1 MRFLILLIMILF
13 LGSCKKTESIP
24 DEKRLFIVSE
34 FLKDREK
41 HIQEL
46 KRKEPDL
53 EVIPEIELYD
63 YPMGKLNFIITKDNK
78 IFYHSEEV
86 FSPLCGYGLD
96 EIKLEKRSLSSDSL
110 HEIKFEKIYPFLKK
124 SSKNQNLI
132 DSWGYLKPL
141 SFSFESD
148 SVKNIDIYKFLENI
162 EDLGYKQYFVRRTAA
177 FENQALISK

>member
-1 MRFLILLIMILF
+1 MILF

-63 YPMGKLNFIITKDNK
+63 YPMGKLI
-78 IFYHSEEV
+78 
-86 FSPLCGYGLD
+86 
-96 EIKLEKRSLSSDSL
+96 SL
-110 HEIKFEKIYPFLKK
+110 
-124 SSKNQNLI
+124 
-132 DSWGYLKPL
+132 
-141 SFSFESD
+141 
-148 SVKNIDIYKFLENI
+148 
-162 EDLGYKQYFVRRTAA
+162 
-177 FENQALISK
+177 